1 MIQTT
6 FSFNETDEQ
15 ITKME
20 SLLEELSE
28 HGDVEITVNSVNN
41 TTLIT
46 ATADPSAELQKK
58 INKYSAFIT
67 NRYTDLSRTQHAN

>member
-6 FSFNETDEQ
+6 FSFDESDEQ

-28 HGDVEITVNSVNN
+28 HGGVELTINSANDK
-41 TTLIT
+41 TLVT
-46 ATADPSAELQKK
+46 AT
-58 INKYSAFIT
+58 
-67 NRYTDLSRTQHAN
+67 